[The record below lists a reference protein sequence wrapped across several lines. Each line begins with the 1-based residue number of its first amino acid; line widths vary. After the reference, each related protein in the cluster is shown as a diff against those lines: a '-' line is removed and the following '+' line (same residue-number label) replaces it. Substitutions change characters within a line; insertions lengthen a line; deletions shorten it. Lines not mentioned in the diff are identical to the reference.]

1 MGQASRRPG
10 KKIKIKQAQSTISNP
25 GPKPVQTRVPLVGV
39 CDGAGVNCSSG
50 RGRSSDG

>member
-1 MGQASRRPG
+1 MGQVSRRPG

-25 GPKPVQTRVPLVGV
+25 GTKLVQTQVLLAGV

-50 RGRSSDG
+50 RGR